1 MDRIL
6 FSPSQTKMPT
16 MTWCRPRKE
25 SYEAPLR
32 RHPLGANGWM
42 LRILRGFPRPPWD
55 EVASSL
61 QHSFD
66 RDLPLS
72 PHRHKERNCSKQTA
86 HSMQG
91 VAADPWAVGKRL
103 FQVQPSKSGA
113 GPALPPGYL
122 QTHSLPG
129 KGLPL
134 LSVPQETSGYC
145 CPALLLPGNL
155 GACPRVALD

>member
-1 MDRIL
+1 
-6 FSPSQTKMPT
+6 

-32 RHPLGANGWM
+32 RHPLGANGWR
-42 LRILRGFPRPPWD
+42 LRIPRGFPRPPWG

-72 PHRHKERNCSKQTA
+72 PPRHKERNCSKQIWTA
-86 HSMQG
+86 HSIQD
-91 VAADPWAVGKRL
+91 VPAAPWAVGKRL
-103 FQVQPSKSGA
+103 FQAQPSKLGGGGWPSTPSWLSA
-113 GPALPPGYL
+113 DSQP
-122 QTHSLPG
+122 SG

-145 CPALLLPGNL
+145 CPALFLPGNL